1 MKKEWNKLWND
12 NWRKKE
18 TLKWNLRGGIAW
30 LLQGFDRKK
39 VFSSHLPKCFL
50 HFKSI
55 LFKSQILT
63 VIKELNSLSLYVLH
77 DNLRKGSAYDFFLV
91 KLINHSGGS
100 LLYYDVFFFI

>member
-1 MKKEWNKLWND
+1 MTTDERKKLWNEIWGVGLPD
-12 NWRKKE
+12 CCRGSIGKKYSRLTYLNAFC
-18 TLKWNLRGGIAW
+18 TLN
-30 LLQGFDRKK
+30 QF
-39 VFSSHLPKCFL
+39 
-50 HFKSI
+50 